1 MTTATPT
8 NVDVPVVR
16 PPLMEDPRLNAT
28 IEELDLALGGGTA
41 DSYLAPPPLI
51 ARLAVPRSRGRW
63 SEILPLESAASFDTG
78 PISEANLG
86 GLDEKLLD
94 DSAQGEACAAPPPL
108 MAQLPGPTR
117 ASARNTVSDWTV
129 SVTLTAAGPPAT
141 IFMGVGIGTPS
152 ASTCAV
158 ISADSTITPAS
169 ATAQL

>member
-8 NVDVPVVR
+8 NVDVSAPRRGEPVVR

-129 SVTLTAAGPPAT
+129 SVTLILLMFAGAAAGALVFHERLSQ
-141 IFMGVGIGTPS
+141 IVFQWD
-152 ASTCAV
+152 AHRK
-158 ISADSTITPAS
+158 
-169 ATAQL
+169 